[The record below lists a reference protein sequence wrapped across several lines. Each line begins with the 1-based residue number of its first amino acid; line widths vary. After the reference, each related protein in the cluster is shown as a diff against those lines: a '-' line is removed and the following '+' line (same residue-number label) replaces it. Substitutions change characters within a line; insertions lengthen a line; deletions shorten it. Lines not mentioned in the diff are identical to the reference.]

1 MIQAFAILDA
11 VSLVFLVLPH
21 FDIILVRPAIGFILF
36 FFSKAALFR
45 DVASFLDAGVGFYLI
60 LQLLGVRSIIIT
72 IICFAYIAQ
81 KSFLSLAPSS

>member
-60 LQLLGVRSIIIT
+60 LGNERIRCCYQGIQAAALPGN
-72 IICFAYIAQ
+72 YIQ
-81 KSFLSLAPSS
+81 